1 MENLRET
8 PNVSDRKSNDQ
19 RPSAWMCEI
28 LMPVSDPVVAA
39 YPTSFPCKGDVAS
52 CSLII
57 SIIWA
62 SLNRLFRL
70 SLRLR
75 KLVQTLHQTARSFRG
90 QVTTIH
96 HDFKFISLENKLQY
110 FARYLSAIW
119 WLTTR
124 FRILRIL
131 LLRLFKNYDCGMHR
145 L

>member
-1 MENLRET
+1 MENLRQT
-8 PNVSDRKSNDQ
+8 PNVSDRKSDDQ

-28 LMPVSDPVVAA
+28 LMPVSGPVVAA
-39 YPTSFPCKGDVAS
+39 YRIYLPCKGDVAS

-62 SLNRLFRL
+62 SLNRLFRF

-75 KLVQTLHQTARSFRG
+75 KVVQTLPQTARSFRG
-90 QVTTIH
+90 QVTTIR
-96 HDFKFISLENKLQY
+96 HDFNFISLENKLQY
-110 FARYLSAIW
+110 FARYLSAM
-119 WLTTR
+119 WLRTTH

>member
-1 MENLRET
+1 MQNLRET
-8 PNVSDRKSNDQ
+8 PNVSDRKSDDQ

-28 LMPVSDPVVAA
+28 LMPVSGPVVAA
-39 YPTSFPCKGDVAS
+39 YPIYLPCKGDVAS

-96 HDFKFISLENKLQY
+96 HDFKFILLENKLQY
-110 FARYLSAIW
+110 LARYLSAIW

-131 LLRLFKNYDCGMHR
+131 LLRLLKNYDCGMHR

>member
-1 MENLRET
+1 MQNLRET
-8 PNVSDRKSNDQ
+8 PNESDRKSHDQ
-19 RPSAWMCEI
+19 RPSVWMCEI
-28 LMPVSDPVVAA
+28 LMPVSGPVVAA
-39 YPTSFPCKGDVAS
+39 YPIYLPCKGDVTS

-75 KLVQTLHQTARSFRG
+75 KVVQTLHQTARSFRG
-90 QVTTIH
+90 QVTTIR
-96 HDFKFISLENKLQY
+96 HDFKVISLENKRQY

-119 WLTTR
+119 LRTTP

>member
-1 MENLRET
+1 MQNLRET
-8 PNVSDRKSNDQ
+8 PNVSERKSHDQ
-19 RPSAWMCEI
+19 RPSVWMCEI
-28 LMPVSDPVVAA
+28 LMPVSGPVVAA
-39 YPTSFPCKGDVAS
+39 YPIYLPCKGNVAS

-75 KLVQTLHQTARSFRG
+75 KLVQTLHQTARNLRG
-90 QVTTIH
+90 QVTTIRH
-96 HDFKFISLENKLQY
+96 GFNFISLENKLQY
-110 FARYLSAIW
+110 FARYLSAM
-119 WLTTR
+119 WLRTTH

>member
-1 MENLRET
+1 MQNLRET
-8 PNVSDRKSNDQ
+8 PNVSERKSHDQ
-19 RPSAWMCEI
+19 RPSVWMCEI
-28 LMPVSDPVVAA
+28 LMPVSGPVVAA
-39 YPTSFPCKGDVAS
+39 YPIYLPCKGDVAS

-90 QVTTIH
+90 QVTTIR
-96 HDFKFISLENKLQY
+96 HDFKVISLENKRQY

-119 WLTTR
+119 LRTTP